1 MYRKY
6 RNNAFAGD
14 IFRDIQFLYDA
25 IMKRKQML
33 ENYAA
38 KTHKSIERS
47 RIMIEIV
54 YDKNESQETV
64 KGADSVRLPKNIR
77 QVGQPSGNRKIY
89 IEDYVVTYLNRLA
102 KPSNTYSRGAIL
114 LGEYKKSEKGEV
126 LFISGAIEAQN
137 LELDLD
143 ETVFTNETWSEIYE
157 TTRSF
162 FPELSVVGWFLSRL
176 GFSTGINDK
185 IVKTHLD
192 NFPGRDKVLYIIDAL
207 EGDDVFYLYEGNGLR
222 KQLGYYIYYTKN
234 EAMQNYMIGRDVE
247 ADDVSEEAEQKDEE
261 LLTTYHEMLSR
272 NKRKPE
278 PERPQLIYVAS
289 SVLAV
294 AVLALGVTVLN
305 SYDRMKSLEVS
316 LNRVELAVQET
327 RKNGSSGKEAAAD
340 TSETKV
346 VQISANI
353 TTEADSSAQEIGSSA
368 VEGDTS
374 ITTQKDGGDT
384 SHEGT
389 TDNTEE
395 PEASVVMKN
404 DTPVYYTVKEGD
416 TLTSISL
423 SVYRTTKYVDKII
436 EANNL
441 ENGDDI
447 YIGQKILIPTVP

>member
-1 MYRKY
+1 
-6 RNNAFAGD
+6 
-14 IFRDIQFLYDA
+14 
-25 IMKRKQML
+25 
-33 ENYAA
+33 
-38 KTHKSIERS
+38 
-47 RIMIEIV
+47 MIEVV

-64 KGADSVRLPKNIR
+64 KGADSVKLPKNIR
-77 QVGQPSGNRKIY
+77 QVGQPSGNRRIY

-114 LGEYKKSEKGEV
+114 LGEYKKSENGEV

-207 EGDDVFYLYEGNGLR
+207 EGEDVFYLYEGNGLR

-261 LLTTYHEMLSR
+261 LLTTYHEMLGR
-272 NKRKPE
+272 NKRKSDS
-278 PERPQLIYVAS
+278 ERPQLIYVAS

-327 RKNGSSGKEAAAD
+327 KDKEGPGQ
-340 TSETKV
+340 SEGTEITETNV
-346 VQISANI
+346 VEISANV
-353 TTEADSSAQEIGSSA
+353 TTEA
-368 VEGDTS
+368 VTTEGQTDTAS
-374 ITTQKDGGDT
+374 ESDT
-384 SHEGT
+384 GT
-389 TDNTEE
+389 TVENTTEDIANQEASENSEE
-395 PEASVVMKN
+395 PEISVVMKN
-404 DTPVYYTVKEGD
+404 ETPVYYTVKAGD

-423 SVYRTTKYVDKII
+423 SVYNTTKYVDKII

-441 ENGDDI
+441 EDGDDI
-447 YIGQKILIPTVP
+447 YIGQKIIIPTLP

>member
-1 MYRKY
+1 
-6 RNNAFAGD
+6 
-14 IFRDIQFLYDA
+14 
-25 IMKRKQML
+25 
-33 ENYAA
+33 
-38 KTHKSIERS
+38 
-47 RIMIEIV
+47 MIEVV

-64 KGADSVRLPKNIR
+64 KGADSVKLPKNIR
-77 QVGQPSGNRKIY
+77 QVGQPSGNRRIY

-114 LGEYKKSEKGEV
+114 LGEYKKSESGEV

-207 EGDDVFYLYEGNGLR
+207 EGEDVFYLYEGNGLR

-261 LLTTYHEMLSR
+261 LLTTYHEMLGR
-272 NKRKPE
+272 NKRKSDS
-278 PERPQLIYVAS
+278 ERPQLIYVAS

-327 RKNGSSGKEAAAD
+327 KDKEGPGQSGGTEI
-340 TSETKV
+340 TETNV
-346 VQISANI
+346 VEISANV
-353 TTEADSSAQEIGSSA
+353 TTEAVTTEGQTDTASEI
-368 VEGDTS
+368 DT
-374 ITTQKDGGDT
+374 
-384 SHEGT
+384 GT
-389 TDNTEE
+389 TVENTTEDIANQEASENSEE
-395 PEASVVMKN
+395 PEISVVMKN
-404 DTPVYYTVKEGD
+404 DTPVYYTVKAGD

-423 SVYRTTKYVDKII
+423 SVYNTTKYVDKII

-441 ENGDDI
+441 EDGDDI
-447 YIGQKILIPTVP
+447 YIGQKIIIPTLP

>member
-1 MYRKY
+1 
-6 RNNAFAGD
+6 
-14 IFRDIQFLYDA
+14 
-25 IMKRKQML
+25 
-33 ENYAA
+33 
-38 KTHKSIERS
+38 
-47 RIMIEIV
+47 MIEII

-64 KGADSVRLPKNIR
+64 KGADNVRLPKNIR
-77 QVGQPSGNRKIY
+77 QVGQPSGNRRIY

-207 EGDDVFYLYEGNGLR
+207 EGEDVFYLYEGNGLR

-247 ADDVSEEAEQKDEE
+247 ADDVSEEAEHKDEE

-272 NKRKPE
+272 SKRKPE
-278 PERPQLIYVAS
+278 QERPQLIYVAS

-327 RKNGSSGKEAAAD
+327 KTNGNAGKGTAAD

-346 VQISANI
+346 VQISANV
-353 TTEADSSAQEIGSSA
+353 TTEADSSAQGMGSA
-368 VEGDTS
+368 AAEGDTS
-374 ITTQKDGGDT
+374 VTTQEDGADT
-384 SHEGT
+384 SKEGST
-389 TDNTEE
+389 ANTEE
-395 PEASVVMKN
+395 PEVSVVMKN

-447 YIGQKILIPTVP
+447 YVGQKILIPTVP